1 MTAPSPSSGK
11 SGDVFP
17 SPAIA
22 YRPLDRTRPL
32 RIGADAQRQHQVVD
46 FMLRK
51 GRRKDSVAAA
61 AAYSAVGRRHR
72 RSRSRRRAKGVRRVR
87 GVESGEDDSECA
99 ACVTE
104 TSKGSAS
111 SPVNR
116 IVAERGEAVRL
127 GMAVARSVAS
137 LSLVIVIHAASQ
149 VAVHAA
155 ASVVTTRSND
165 SPSALN
171 VSEEGSTLSE
181 GGVGLSESLL
191 FDRYRDG
198 AGVVAAHAD
207 RSGAPC
213 IRFIGCRGDTDGKK
227 LPAPPPSEPCGLP
240 SEDSTF
246 IVSHSLGDSIF
257 HSAVVVARFRTRVPP
272 SASKTSVSGVT
283 LNVGAEASGGCGS

>member
-1 MTAPSPSSGK
+1 
-11 SGDVFP
+11 
-17 SPAIA
+17 
-22 YRPLDRTRPL
+22 
-32 RIGADAQRQHQVVD
+32 
-46 FMLRK
+46 
-51 GRRKDSVAAA
+51 
-61 AAYSAVGRRHR
+61 
-72 RSRSRRRAKGVRRVR
+72 
-87 GVESGEDDSECA
+87 
-99 ACVTE
+99 
-104 TSKGSAS
+104 
-111 SPVNR
+111 VNR

-137 LSLVIVIHAASQ
+137 LSLLIVIHAASQ

-181 GGVGLSESLL
+181 GMWDSPKAFCSTGIVTVPASLPL
-191 FDRYRDG
+191 TRIEAVRRASVSLD
-198 AGVVAAHAD
+198 VAE
-207 RSGAPC
+207 
-213 IRFIGCRGDTDGKK
+213 IRMEK

-283 LNVGAEASGGCGS
+283 LNVGAGASGGCGS

>member
-1 MTAPSPSSGK
+1 M
-11 SGDVFP
+11 
-17 SPAIA
+17 
-22 YRPLDRTRPL
+22 
-32 RIGADAQRQHQVVD
+32 
-46 FMLRK
+46 
-51 GRRKDSVAAA
+51 
-61 AAYSAVGRRHR
+61 
-72 RSRSRRRAKGVRRVR
+72 
-87 GVESGEDDSECA
+87 ESGEDDSECA

-181 GGVGLSESLL
+181 GVWDSPKAFCSTGIVTVPASLP
-191 FDRYRDG
+191 
-198 AGVVAAHAD
+198 AHAD

-213 IRFIGCRGDTDGKK
+213 IRFIGCRGDTDGKVTGTS
-227 LPAPPPSEPCGLP
+227 SERAVRTAVGRFHFYRQPFARRFDFPFGGCRREVQNE
-240 SEDSTF
+240 SS
-246 IVSHSLGDSIF
+246 SLRIE
-257 HSAVVVARFRTRVPP
+257 
-272 SASKTSVSGVT
+272 TSVSGVT